1 NYDASLSGGI
11 EFYAEESKIVVK
23 KAIEQLIEK
32 GIDYDE
38 EVLLI
43 TKTGK
48 EKWVRIIG
56 KSERI
61 NGVCTKIFGSIQ
73 DIHASKSTKLR
84 LQEILGSISDA
95 FLALDEHWNF
105 IYFNKE
111 AENILNKKSSEV
123 IGKCIWDILPYIKGT
138 ELEKVYHKVA
148 KTGKPISFEY
158 LSPKS
163 KSWFEINV
171 YPSIGGVSAYFRNID
186 ERKKAA
192 ETLQKAYDEKNQIVE
207 SIGDAFLTAKRDF
220 TVTYWNKMA
229 EKLLGVKKEDLIGK
243 NLWDVFPDAVN
254 LPSYTNYHKV
264 LEKGKPIT
272 FEAYSGVWLEVKAY
286 PSAEAI
292 SVSFR
297 DITLKKEADERLL
310 KAYEETNQILE
321 SIGDAFFGVDNDWVV
336 TYWNKEAEYLVDRK
350 KKDIIGKNLWKVY
363 ADAIDSDFYRQYHK
377 AVATGKTVS
386 FEEHYATLNKWF
398 EVTAYPNAN
407 GLSVYFKDVTLRKET
422 DILIKQANER
432 FEKVT
437 QATTDAIWDWDI
449 ENDTFYR
456 GEGFEKLFGYEV

>member
-1 NYDASLSGGI
+1 KIWNLSPEECENNNALVWNQIKKGGDYDTLIKDIEASVKNLSQWHSKWRNVLPNGELRWHEGYGTPYKLSNGTILFNSMIFDITNEVQLTNLYDETSRLSKIGSWELDLTKNNTDAMYWSPVVREIIEVDANYDASLSGGI
-11 EFYAEESKIVVK
+11 EFYTEESKIVVK

-32 GIDYDE
+32 GIGYDE
-38 EVLLI
+38 EVLLS

-48 EKWVRIIG
+48 EEWVRIIG
-56 KSERI
+56 KSESI

-95 FLALDEHWNF
+95 FLALDEDWNF

-138 ELEKVYHKVA
+138 ELEKVYNKVA
-148 KTGKPISFEY
+148 KTGNRISFEY

-229 EKLLGVKKEDLIGK
+229 EKLLGVKK
-243 NLWDVFPDAVN
+243 
-254 LPSYTNYHKV
+254 
-264 LEKGKPIT
+264 
-272 FEAYSGVWLEVKAY
+272 
-286 PSAEAI
+286 
-292 SVSFR
+292 
-297 DITLKKEADERLL
+297 
-310 KAYEETNQILE
+310 
-321 SIGDAFFGVDNDWVV
+321 
-336 TYWNKEAEYLVDRK
+336 DRK
-350 KKDIIGKNLWKVY
+350 
-363 ADAIDSDFYRQYHK
+363 R
-377 AVATGKTVS
+377 
-386 FEEHYATLNKWF
+386 
-398 EVTAYPNAN
+398 
-407 GLSVYFKDVTLRKET
+407 
-422 DILIKQANER
+422 
-432 FEKVT
+432 
-437 QATTDAIWDWDI
+437 
-449 ENDTFYR
+449 
-456 GEGFEKLFGYEV
+456 